1 MGKPR
6 EDFFWEY
13 TDEPHATRR
22 REILAKYPQIKKL
35 FGYDWRISLQF
46 AATVFVQIFMAYM
59 VRNMSWTELFI
70 MTYVVSGTLNHSLSV
85 GLHELSHNLA
95 FGPHRPLA
103 NRLLGFFA
111 NLPMGVP
118 AFITF
123 KKYHRDHHKYLA
135 VDGWDPDLPTRFE
148 AKLFSSALGKILYV
162 GLLPVTYS
170 LRPILVMPKK
180 IDLQEVQNLI
190 IQILFDISIYYYLG
204 FNSLFYLIIGTLLG
218 LGFHPISGHFI
229 AEHYVFVKGYE
240 TYSYYGPLNL
250 ITFNVGYH
258 NEHHDFPNIPCWRL
272 PEVRKIAPEY
282 YDNLPC
288 HNSWIKVLYD
298 FITCTEMGP
307 YSRVHRDYKVTSEY
321 AILNKNESKPSDT
334 ILSNDV
340 LASEKKIN

>member
-1 MGKPR
+1 MR
-6 EDFFWEY
+6 RNDFFWEY
-13 TDEPHATRR
+13 SDEPHATRR

-59 VRNMSWTELFI
+59 VRNMSMTELFVL
-70 MTYVVSGTLNHSLSV
+70 TYVVSGTLNHSLSV

-103 NRLLGFFA
+103 NRLLGYFA

-135 VDGWDPDLPTRFE
+135 VQGWDPDLPTKIE
-148 AKLFSSALGKILYV
+148 AKLFGSAIGKIIYV
-162 GLLPVTYS
+162 ALLPITYS

-180 IDLQEVQNLI
+180 IDIQEVQNLA
-190 IQILFDISIYYYLG
+190 IQIVFDALIYYFLG
-204 FNSLFYLIIGTLLG
+204 FNALFYLIIGTLLG
-218 LGFHPISGHFI
+218 LGLHPISGHFI

-258 NEHHDFPNIPCWRL
+258 NEHHDFPNIPCWKL

-298 FITCTEMGP
+298 FIVCTEMGP

-321 AILNKNESKPSDT
+321 AILHKNDKKINENNLANGNLNKSE
-334 ILSNDV
+334 
-340 LASEKKIN
+340 EKKIN